1 MPKFQTPALFLGAT
15 LALNLGGV
23 FVSRRLRLAVA
34 GRR

>member
-1 MPKFQTPALFLGAT
+1 MPEFQTAALFLGAT

-23 FVSRRLRLAVA
+23 FVGLGLRLALA